1 MFINLTK
8 FELKQAAMVGV
19 DRRIES
25 IDRGLHSKKFT
36 ARTSY
41 WETDIQGAAAEMA
54 LAKHLGKYW
63 GFSVNVGKEAD
74 LGENMQVRS
83 SAHPNAHLIVRK
95 PDSESDNYILVIA
108 HNELLYEIKGWISG
122 KDAKTEDFWNKDS
135 WWIPQE
141 RLNNDISTLPQAL

>member
-74 LGENMQVRS
+74 LG
-83 SAHPNAHLIVRK
+83 A
-95 PDSESDNYILVIA
+95 
-108 HNELLYEIKGWISG
+108 LYEIKGWISG

-141 RLNNDISTLPQAL
+141 RLNSDISTLHQLP